1 MLLPAP
7 TDPADPS
14 VIRWR
19 VGPGLV
25 RMDGEVPATQL
36 PGELRALVDAGVLEA
51 VRVQPGR
58 VDTRLAAGHDPRTD
72 GSAVRDAL
80 FTVLSR
86 PGGWPV
92 ADVTPAV
99 AATAPSGHR
108 LDDAVQAGA
117 DAELADGVR
126 SVLAGEFGG
135 YTASH
140 GGRVELVDVVGGV
153 VTVRMGGTC
162 HGCAAATVTL
172 RQNLAI
178 RLRSLPGFTELR
190 SIG

>member
-1 MLLPAP
+1 MTSRERPVMLLPAP

-99 AATAPSGHR
+99 AATAPSGSTSTTR
-108 LDDAVQAGA
+108 CRPGPTPNWP
-117 DAELADGVR
+117 
-126 SVLAGEFGG
+126 
-135 YTASH
+135 TAC
-140 GGRVELVDVVGGV
+140 GRCWPVSS
-153 VTVRMGGTC
+153 
-162 HGCAAATVTL
+162 AATPLHTAAGW
-172 RQNLAI
+172 NWSTWSA
-178 RLRSLPGFTELR
+178 GW
-190 SIG
+190 

>member
-7 TDPADPS
+7 TDPADPA

-19 VGPGLV
+19 VGPGLI
-25 RMDGEVPATQL
+25 RMDGEVSVSEL
-36 PGELRALVDAGVLEA
+36 PGELRALVDAGVLET

-58 VDTRLAAGHDPRTD
+58 VDTRLCIGHDPRTD
-72 GSAVRDAL
+72 GPTVRDAL

-92 ADVTPAV
+92 TGAGARHP
-99 AATAPSGHR
+99 
-108 LDDAVQAGA
+108 DDAVQAGA
-117 DAELADGVR
+117 DAEIADGVR

-140 GGRVELVDVVGGV
+140 GGRVELVDVVDGV